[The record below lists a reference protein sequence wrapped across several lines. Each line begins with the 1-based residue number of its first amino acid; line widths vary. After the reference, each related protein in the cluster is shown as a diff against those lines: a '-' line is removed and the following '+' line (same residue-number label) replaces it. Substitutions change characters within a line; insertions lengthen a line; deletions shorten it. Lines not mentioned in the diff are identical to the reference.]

1 MENFIAHL
9 KYLHVEQR
17 QKARLVEDRQRKDH
31 GGRFRSDLWLDA
43 DRQCRNAERAR
54 YFVKRDGEAVDPEI
68 IAALGGGG
76 VLADAE
82 GRKRQFSTGGTKKQ
96 RCASN
101 PSTKTATKPGGTR
114 VQESSKTWW
123 CTSRQPGS

>member
-17 QKARLVEDRQRKDH
+17 QKARLVEERQRKDH

-54 YFVKRDGEAVDPEI
+54 YFVVRDGEAVDPEI

-82 GRKRQFSTGGTKKQ
+82 GRVKEAPRKLTSKK
-96 RCASN
+96 A
-101 PSTKTATKPGGTR
+101 P
-114 VQESSKTWW
+114 VQPVSYTHLTLPTIYSV
-123 CTSRQPGS
+123 